1 MVLFDSSHLVVGMDG
16 DKETGQQLGVNKE
29 ITEEPALVYGGDGDH
44 HLSQVICIAVGA
56 TEGPKHAAVIPGNRV
71 IPLADKIFYN
81 RKCSNKI

>member
-1 MVLFDSSHLVVGMDG
+1 MDG
-16 DKETGQQLGVNKE
+16 DKEAGQQLGVNKE

-71 IPLADKIFYN
+71 IPLTKKILLKNHLSDILHVVGNY
-81 RKCSNKI
+81 